1 MTDREE
7 KSENTAAVGYFGDK
21 ERASQE
27 QFSSWRTD
35 TFGPIFQPLIKRGLT
50 ADHLT
55 IAGVLTLIPYAYAFE
70 SNLKLAAILV
80 WVYVAFDGL
89 DGIVARVAKTANGGG
104 ALADVFA
111 DQMGMVVTVLLV
123 IGHDL
128 VNPVLGCLY
137 CALYLTMIASSVLQN
152 FLGVPMQTIFRSKY
166 ILYGAVGVLAF
177 FGVNLFQ
184 WIMIL
189 FSVTMTVNCLQ
200 SFFRL
205 RKHLSTY
212 QS

>member
-1 MTDREE
+1 MDQEE
-7 KSENTAAVGYFGDK
+7 KPEQAANVGYFGDK
-21 ERASQE
+21 ERSGQA

-35 TFGPIFQPLIKRGLT
+35 TLGPIFQPWIKRGLK

-55 IAGVLTLIPYAYAFE
+55 IAGVLTLIPYAYSFGT
-70 SNLKLAAILV
+70 NVKLAAILV

-111 DQMGMVVTVLLV
+111 DQMGMVVTVLLL

-128 VNPVLGCLY
+128 VNPVLACLY

-152 FLGVPMQTIFRSKY
+152 FLGIPMQTLLRSKY
-166 ILYGAVGVLAF
+166 ILYGAVGIYAF
-177 FGVNLFQ
+177 FNLNLFH
-184 WIMIL
+184 WIMIV
-189 FSVTMTVNCLQ
+189 FSITMTVNCLQ